1 MSVYYDEIDL
11 EDMEWQAEERAW
23 FYACPCG
30 DRFFLPLADA
40 LAGEDV
46 ARCPS
51 CSLLLRVI
59 YDADALEARFGE
71 AAQPPA
77 AGGASGAVAVGSS

>member
-1 MSVYYDEIDL
+1 MSVYYDEIEI
-11 EDMEWQAEERAW
+11 EDMEWVAETQTW

-30 DRFFLPLADA
+30 DRFFFPLADA

-51 CSLLLRVI
+51 CSLLLRVV
-59 YDADALEARFGE
+59 YDVDEIEARFGD
-71 AAQPPA
+71 AAAPPSSG
-77 AGGASGAVAVGSS
+77 AGGAIAVGSN